1 MAAEGGEAQKER
13 FKEVLVVFRDRRR
26 PIKFK
31 VSDDPSED
39 RSSLLHAVQVAFS
52 DVLPDVAADEGT
64 STSSDPSNYFFQT
77 ESKEW
82 GGLVDVIGEVQDRST
97 ILIKQPESGN
107 EVSLNDFAHDG

>member
-1 MAAEGGEAQKER
+1 MRMRTCTPLFSMRFFLHLAPLPRVDRSDMAAEGGEAQKER

-64 STSSDPSNYFFQT
+64 STSSDPSNYFF
-77 ESKEW
+77 
-82 GGLVDVIGEVQDRST
+82 
-97 ILIKQPESGN
+97 
-107 EVSLNDFAHDG
+107 

>member
-31 VSDDPSED
+31 VSDDPLED
-39 RSSLLHAVQVAFS
+39 KSSLLQAVQVAFS
-52 DVLPDVAADEGT
+52 DVFPDLAAGEGT
-64 STSSDPSNYFFQT
+64 SSGPSNYFFQT

-97 ILIKQPESGN
+97 ILIKQPESGD
-107 EVSLNDFAHDG
+107 EVRHKSA